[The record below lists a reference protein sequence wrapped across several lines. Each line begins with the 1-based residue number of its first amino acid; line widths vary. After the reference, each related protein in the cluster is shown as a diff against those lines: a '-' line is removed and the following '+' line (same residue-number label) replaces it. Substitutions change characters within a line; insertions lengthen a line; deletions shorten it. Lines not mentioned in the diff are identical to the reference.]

1 MTWNYRVLIKD
12 GQYNIHE
19 VYYDDDGNPE
29 AFTEEPVGPSGESP
43 EELKKDLQYFSEALS
58 LPVLDYNELE
68 KICAGRKRDEDRS
81 GDVS

>member
-1 MTWNYRVLIKD
+1 MTWNYRVLVKE

-29 AFTEEPVGPSGESP
+29 AFTEDSVGPSGGSL
-43 EELKKDLQYFSEALS
+43 EELKEDVRYFSEALS

-68 KICAGRKRDEDRS
+68 KICVGRNRDEDES
-81 GDVS
+81 KDTP